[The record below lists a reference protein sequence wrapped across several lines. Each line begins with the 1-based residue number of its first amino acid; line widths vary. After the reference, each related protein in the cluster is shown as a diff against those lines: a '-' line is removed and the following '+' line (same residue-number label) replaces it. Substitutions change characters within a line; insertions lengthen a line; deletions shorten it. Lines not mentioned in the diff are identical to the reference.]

1 MVGNGN
7 VGNNIGTPI
16 SIGSVNKAGGV
27 KAAQKAEATSAIG
40 TIGSNALTALS
51 NSANGGIAAQEA
63 ATHL

>member
-7 VGNNIGTPI
+7 VGSNIGA
-16 SIGSVNKAGGV
+16 SINIIGTNKAGGARSV
-27 KAAQKAEATSAIG
+27 QNPEATSAIG

-51 NSANGGIAAQEA
+51 NSANVGITAQEA